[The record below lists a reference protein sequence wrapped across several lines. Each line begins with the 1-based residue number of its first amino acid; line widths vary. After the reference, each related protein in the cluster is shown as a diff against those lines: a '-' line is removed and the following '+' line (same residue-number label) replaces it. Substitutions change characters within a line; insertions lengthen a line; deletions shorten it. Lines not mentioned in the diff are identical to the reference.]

1 MVTIRCSLNLSNSK
15 EKEKEEQIKTTSYL
29 LAAFAAVFTIAVGIL
44 SMDAFSPGAVG
55 LLVWAVSPYLYGMFV
70 TKLVSKRKAIVTFTL
85 VLSVIVIGGII
96 LLIDAMYIHTDPQS
110 ALAFIVIPVYQ
121 WALLLL
127 ATLPV
132 YLLNKKGKI

>member
-1 MVTIRCSLNLSNSK
+1 MSFLIKGK
-15 EKEKEEQIKTTSYL
+15 EIKTTSYL
-29 LAAFAAVFTIAVGIL
+29 LTAFAALLTIAIGIL
-44 SMDAFSPGAVG
+44 NMDAFSLGAVG
-55 LLVWAVSPYLYGMFV
+55 LLVWAVSPYLYGILV

-96 LLIDAMYIHTDPQS
+96 LLIDAIYIHTDPQS
-110 ALAFIVIPVYQ
+110 ALVFVVIPAYQ

-132 YLLNKKGKI
+132 YLLNKK

>member
-1 MVTIRCSLNLSNSK
+1 MVTIRCSLNLPNSK
-15 EKEKEEQIKTTSYL
+15 EKEKQIKTISYL

-44 SMDAFSPGAVG
+44 SMDAFSLGAVG
-55 LLVWAVSPYLYGMFV
+55 LLVLAVSPYLYGMV
-70 TKLVSKRKAIVTFTL
+70 LTKLVSKRKAIVSVALL
-85 VLSVIVIGGII
+85 VSVVVIGGIA

-110 ALAFIVIPVYQ
+110 ALVFVVIPVYQ